1 MDIFHDGRPY
11 QNHFNFIFWFQN
23 TRISSLAC
31 HELVETIVEFRNDVW
46 ELYAS
51 RGRTER
57 F

>member
-1 MDIFHDGRPY
+1 MEIFHDGRPY

-51 RGRTER
+51 RERTER